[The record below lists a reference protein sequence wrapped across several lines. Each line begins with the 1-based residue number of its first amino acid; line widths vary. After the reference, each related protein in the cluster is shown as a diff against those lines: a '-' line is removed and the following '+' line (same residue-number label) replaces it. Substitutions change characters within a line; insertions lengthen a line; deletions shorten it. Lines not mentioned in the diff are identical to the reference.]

1 MSDLNPNSGLPDELD
16 VTDQLARSEEKITVK
31 IDTRSFG
38 KEVTVVEGLGEDI
51 NLDDLSSKL
60 KSKLACGGTVKDGH
74 IELQGNH
81 TRRMKDVLAD
91 QGFNKE
97 NIEIQR

>member
-1 MSDLNPNSGLPDELD
+1 MSDINPNSGLPDELD
-16 VTDQLARSEEKITVK
+16 VTDQLARSEQKIEVSL
-31 IDTRSFG
+31 DTRSFG

-51 NLDDLSSKL
+51 NFDDLSSTL

-81 TRRMKDVLAD
+81 TRRIEDVLVEE
-91 QGFNKE
+91 GFE
-97 NIEIQR
+97 ASNIEVQR